1 MLLDVWGVIIDF
13 MNHDSLV
20 NPLLLWWLHFPS
32 SLHHHLSPSSSPWWY
47 FLPPTQERDFSAL
60 APAQAAAELLR
71 TGDFQELPRLFNIA
85 GRSCYVQWDVCPS
98 FAPCCSEYGYCRT
111 KVCLKCEPFGWKK
124 ERKKGASGNHLNVF
138 PFGPSKPS
146 FFYSIGNYLQ
156 NIFAFKNLL
165 LESACVPRSG
175 GRDDCTNFRPSR
187 GGKEI
192 AESESFVKIINLFDS
207 VMFFRQCLRAKVL
220 SK

>member
-32 SLHHHLSPSSSPWWY
+32 SLHHHLSPWCSSWWCC
-47 FLPPTQERDFSAL
+47 LPPTQELDFSAL

-71 TGDFQELPRLFNIA
+71 TGDFQQLPRLFNIA

-165 LESACVPRSG
+165 LESACVPWIG

>member
-71 TGDFQELPRLFNIA
+71 TGDFQQLPRLFNIA

-111 KVCLKCEPFGWKK
+111 KVCLKFEPFGWKK
-124 ERKKGASGNHLNVF
+124 ILGDNPTTGGVVGGRFSRLQRGEQRNPSASG
-138 PFGPSKPS
+138 
-146 FFYSIGNYLQ
+146 
-156 NIFAFKNLL
+156 
-165 LESACVPRSG
+165 EACVCSNQAIKG
-175 GRDDCTNFRPSR
+175 N
-187 GGKEI
+187 
-192 AESESFVKIINLFDS
+192 
-207 VMFFRQCLRAKVL
+207 QCLTWWRSFL
-220 SK
+220 

>member
-111 KVCLKCEPFGWKK
+111 KVCLKYEPFGWKK
-124 ERKKGASGNHLNVF
+124 ERKKVDLRKS
-138 PFGPSKPS
+138 PFYLLDHPSAVS
-146 FFYSIGNYLQ
+146 FIQLGIIFKIFLLSKIFFLSLLVCRGLAVEMIVPIFGQVEEERRLQ
-156 NIFAFKNLL
+156 K
-165 LESACVPRSG
+165 V
-175 GRDDCTNFRPSR
+175 
-187 GGKEI
+187 
-192 AESESFVKIINLFDS
+192 
-207 VMFFRQCLRAKVL
+207 KVL
-220 SK
+220 SKSLIFLIV